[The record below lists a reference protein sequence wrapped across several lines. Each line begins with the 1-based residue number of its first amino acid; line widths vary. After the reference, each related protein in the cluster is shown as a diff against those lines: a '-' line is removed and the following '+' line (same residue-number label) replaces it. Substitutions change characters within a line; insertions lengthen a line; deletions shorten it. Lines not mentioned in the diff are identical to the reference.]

1 MKSLSLTIDG
11 MSCGHCV
18 SAVRRALEEMK
29 AVQVESV
36 AIGQATVRF
45 DPGALGPEQVL
56 AAVRDAGYQ
65 ATAAEPSDPSVA

>member
-18 SAVRRALEEMK
+18 GAVRRALEQLT
-29 AVQVESV
+29 AVEVDSV
-36 AIGQATVRF
+36 DIGHASVRY
-45 DPGALGPEQVL
+45 DPGALGPERVL

-65 ATAAEPSDPSVA
+65 VTAAHPGDPSAE